1 VRSLLGDRVVVKSRL
16 ILDTS
21 ACNRIASSPNHKQI
35 EAHLDL
41 YFRRVVSVQ
50 TFWELMDR
58 VDGGDGT
65 HFEDNK
71 RVLRIAAG
79 TYSNP
84 IMLPMP
90 IAHAIQ
96 TILKLPRPEGAVGP
110 HDLKRLYAVIMRA
123 KSRNELYIGVRP
135 GSIVRKRIG
144 FKACV
149 IRQQQEEGEQAHIAG
164 LRRAKRTN
172 VNLYPRDEWAFNLAK
187 QLGSMLEPEQA
198 SRLGETLDAAYTFD
212 LYIAK
217 LAKEPNYYFEKHRK
231 DWADLQQTMY
241 LCDPA
246 IYVMTANERIVQ
258 RVKGSHHA
266 DRVIYLLDYLK
277 RNALVV

>member
-1 VRSLLGDRVVVKSRL
+1 VVVKSRL

-90 IAHAIQ
+90 IAHAMQ

-110 HDLKRLYAVIMRA
+110 HDLQRLYAVIMRA

-135 GSIVRKRIG
+135 GGIVRKRIG

-164 LRRAKRTN
+164 LRWAKRTN
-172 VNLYPRDEWAFNLAK
+172 VNLYPRDEWAFKLAK
-187 QLGSMLEPEQA
+187 QLGQCSNR
-198 SRLGETLDAAYTFD
+198 SRLLGWGEA
-212 LYIAK
+212 
-217 LAKEPNYYFEKHRK
+217 KHRN
-231 DWADLQQTMY
+231 DWTFPTLRKNLTPI
-241 LCDPA
+241 L
-246 IYVMTANERIVQ
+246 RITKRFARSSKLKSRKQ
-258 RVKGSHHA
+258 MMALKLSH
-266 DRVIYLLDYLK
+266 
-277 RNALVV
+277 

>member
-1 VRSLLGDRVVVKSRL
+1 
-16 ILDTS
+16 LDTS
-21 ACNRIASSPNHKQI
+21 ACSRIASSPNRKQI

-58 VDGGDGT
+58 VDLGDGT
-65 HFEDNK
+65 DFEDNK

-90 IAHAIQ
+90 IAHAIE

-123 KSRNELYIGVRP
+123 KTRNELYIGVRP
-135 GSIVRKRIG
+135 RGIVRKRIG

-149 IRQQQEEGEQAHIAG
+149 IRQQQEHGEEVHIAG
-164 LRRAKRTN
+164 LRRAKRTK
-172 VNLYPRDEWAFNLAK
+172 VNLCCRDEWAFNLAK
-187 QLGSMLEPEQA
+187 RLGLMLDPEQA
-198 SRLGETLDAAYTFD
+198 SRLGESLDAAYTLD
-212 LYIAK
+212 LYISK
-217 LAKEPNYYFEKHRK
+217 LAMGPNYNFEKHRN
-231 DWADLQQTMY
+231 DWTDLQQTMY

-246 IYVMTANERIVQ
+246 IHVMTAEKGMLQKVR
-258 RVKGSHHA
+258 GSHQA
-266 DRVIYLLDYLK
+266 DRVIYLFDYLK
-277 RNALVV
+277 QNALVT

>member
-1 VRSLLGDRVVVKSRL
+1 
-16 ILDTS
+16 
-21 ACNRIASSPNHKQI
+21 
-35 EAHLDL
+35 
-41 YFRRVVSVQ
+41 VQ

-90 IAHAIQ
+90 IAHAIE

-135 GSIVRKRIG
+135 SGIFRKRIG

-149 IRQQQEEGEQAHIAG
+149 VRQQQEEGKEAHIAG
-164 LRRAKRTN
+164 LRRAKRTK
-172 VNLYPRDEWAFNLAK
+172 VNLCARDEWAFNLAK
-187 QLGSMLEPEQA
+187 QLGLMLEPEQA
-198 SRLGETLDAAYTFD
+198 SRLGKSLDAAYRFD
-212 LYIAK
+212 LHISK
-217 LAKEPNYYFEKHRK
+217 LAMEPNYHFERHRN
-231 DWADLQQTMY
+231 DWTDLQQTMY

-246 IYVMTANERIVQ
+246 LHVMTAKKSIVQ
-258 RVKGSHHA
+258 KIKRSRQA

-277 RNALVV
+277 QNALVLKSNLGSASGL